1 MVMRDIELVRAT
13 GAAMHFLHLSTARS
27 VDLVV
32 AARAQGLRV
41 TFEIAPHHFT
51 LDEQC
56 CEGFDPAFKVHPP
69 LRTKDDVAALV
80 GALRRGDVNA
90 VATDHAPHAPEL
102 KDLPFDEAP
111 AGMLGLE
118 HAASLTYEALGGAQC
133 DPAVFFHVLSRGP
146 SAIAQ
151 LRREDAPPR
160 HSAHGGAVVAGEDAN
175 LTVFSPSTRWSVDR
189 STLTSRSMNTP
200 YDGRELLG
208 RVRATIAKGRLVV
221 DRGVLT

>member
-1 MVMRDIELVRAT
+1 
-13 GAAMHFLHLSTARS
+13 
-27 VDLVV
+27 
-32 AARAQGLRV
+32 
-41 TFEIAPHHFT
+41 
-51 LDEQC
+51 
-56 CEGFDPAFKVHPP
+56 
-69 LRTKDDVAALV
+69 
-80 GALRRGDVNA
+80 
-90 VATDHAPHAPEL
+90 
-102 KDLPFDEAP
+102 
-111 AGMLGLE
+111 MLGLE

-221 DRGVLT
+221 DQGVLT